1 MRPPRQGRHRRP
13 EDLGRAGPLEQL
25 RRLHPLLT
33 GRRPARTGR
42 RHGHGHA
49 PGGTASSPK
58 SSDRPHYAFGQYP
71 AIAEDGVWGPRTKA
85 AVQEFQYLFSAN
97 TTGVMVQ
104 DGIVGRMTGEHLL
117 QYGDPYYTGG
127 PVQPS
132 DAYRTRYLPNGF

>member
-1 MRPPRQGRHRRP
+1 MTIRNTLTKGAWATA
-13 EDLGRAGPLEQL
+13 LAAATLAGATTSASANSAPYIGDGY
-25 RRLHPLLT
+25 PNNT
-33 GRRPARTGR
+33 
-42 RHGHGHA
+42 HA
-49 PGGTASSPK
+49 VWCVQNSVNYAIS
-58 SSDRPHYAFGQYP
+58 HYAFGQYP

-132 DAYRTRYLPNGF
+132 DAYCTRYLPNGF